1 MACMEKWPRA
11 GAVRW
16 YDDGHRKEGPNMF
29 WIVLMLAQAT
39 VTQQID
45 RGEALFFGTA
55 NGCSSCHLLKGRGTA
70 VGPDL
75 RGIGRLSPAA
85 VVMAV
90 HSTAAQYVQDV
101 KLKSNDTFPAM
112 PGAKDDKTIQLY
124 DLSKTPPELRK
135 MDLTEIASMTNTAK
149 WKHPPAVDKHTAQQ
163 LADIVAYIR
172 YAATGARQPV
182 DPADAQ

>member
-1 MACMEKWPRA
+1 
-11 GAVRW
+11 
-16 YDDGHRKEGPNMF
+16 MF

-75 RGIGRLSPAA
+75 RSIGRLSPAA
-85 VVMAV
+85 ITMAV
-90 HSTAAQYVQDV
+90 HSTATQYVQEV
-101 KLKSNDTFPAM
+101 KLKSKETFPAM

-135 MDLTEIASMTNTAK
+135 IELAEIESMTNTNR
-149 WKHPPAVDKHTAQQ
+149 WKHPPAVDKPTARQ

-172 YAATGARQPV
+172 YAVTGSRQPV
-182 DPADAQ
+182 DPADVQ

>member
-1 MACMEKWPRA
+1 
-11 GAVRW
+11 
-16 YDDGHRKEGPNMF
+16 MF
-29 WIVLMLAQAT
+29 WIVFWLAQSS

-75 RGIGRLSPAA
+75 RGIGRLTPAA
-85 VVMAV
+85 IVMAV
-90 HSTAAQYVQDV
+90 HSTAAQYVQEV
-101 KLKSNDTFPAM
+101 KLKSQETFPAM

-135 MDLTEIASMTNTAK
+135 IDLADIQSMTSTAK
-149 WKHPPAVDKHTAQQ
+149 WKHPPGVDRHTAQQ
-163 LADIVAYIR
+163 LADIVGYIR
-172 YAATGARQPV
+172 YAATGARQAV

>member
-1 MACMEKWPRA
+1 
-11 GAVRW
+11 
-16 YDDGHRKEGPNMF
+16 MF
-29 WIVLMLAQAT
+29 WIVLMLAQAS
-39 VTQQID
+39 VTPQID

-75 RGIGRLSPAA
+75 RGIGRLTPAA
-85 VVMAV
+85 IVMAV
-90 HSTAAQYVQDV
+90 HSTATQYVQDV
-101 KLKSNDTFPAM
+101 RLKSKETFPAM

-135 MDLTEIASMTNTAK
+135 MELAEIETMTNTAS
-149 WKHPPAVDKHTAQQ
+149 WKHPPAVARHTAQQ

-172 YAATGARQPV
+172 YAATGVRQPV

>member
-1 MACMEKWPRA
+1 
-11 GAVRW
+11 
-16 YDDGHRKEGPNMF
+16 MF

-45 RGEALFFGTA
+45 RGEALFFGSA
-55 NGCSSCHLLKGRGTA
+55 NGCSSCHLLRGRGTA
-70 VGPDL
+70 AGPDL

-85 VVMAV
+85 IVMAV
-90 HSTAAQYVQDV
+90 HSTVAQYVQDV
-101 KLKSNDTFPAM
+101 TLKSKETFPAM
-112 PGAKDDKTIQLY
+112 PGAKDEKSIQLY

-135 MDLTEIASMTNTAK
+135 MDPTEIASMTSTTQ

-172 YAATGARQPV
+172 YAATGTRQAV
-182 DPADAQ
+182 DPSEVQ

>member
-1 MACMEKWPRA
+1 ML
-11 GAVRW
+11 
-16 YDDGHRKEGPNMF
+16 

-45 RGEALFFGTA
+45 RGEALFFGTE

-75 RGIGRLSPAA
+75 RTIGRLTPAA
-85 VVMAV
+85 IVMAV

-101 KLKSNDTFPAM
+101 TLKSKETFPAM

-124 DLSKTPPELRK
+124 DLSKTPPEVRK
-135 MDLTEIASMTNTAK
+135 MDLADIASMTGTTR
-149 WKHPPAVDKHTAQQ
+149 WKHPPAVNKPTAQQ
-163 LADIVAYIR
+163 MADIVAYIR
-172 YAATGARQPV
+172 YAATGSRQAV
-182 DPADAQ
+182 DPSDTQ

>member
-1 MACMEKWPRA
+1 
-11 GAVRW
+11 
-16 YDDGHRKEGPNMF
+16 MF

-39 VTQQID
+39 VTQQIG

-75 RGIGRLSPAA
+75 RSIGRLSPAA
-85 VVMAV
+85 ITMAV
-90 HSTAAQYVQDV
+90 HSTATQYVQEV
-101 KLKSNDTFPAM
+101 KLKSKETFPAM

-135 MDLTEIASMTNTAK
+135 IELAEIESMTNTNR
-149 WKHPPAVDKHTAQQ
+149 WKHPPAVDKPTARQ

-172 YAATGARQPV
+172 YAVTSSRQPV

>member
-1 MACMEKWPRA
+1 ML
-11 GAVRW
+11 
-16 YDDGHRKEGPNMF
+16 

-75 RGIGRLSPAA
+75 RSIGRLSPAA
-85 VVMAV
+85 ITMAV
-90 HSTAAQYVQDV
+90 HSTATQYVQEV
-101 KLKSNDTFPAM
+101 KLKSKETFPAM

-135 MDLTEIASMTNTAK
+135 IELAEIESMTNTNR
-149 WKHPPAVDKHTAQQ
+149 WKHPPAVDKPTARQ

-172 YAATGARQPV
+172 YAVTGSRQPV
-182 DPADAQ
+182 DPADVQ

>member
-1 MACMEKWPRA
+1 
-11 GAVRW
+11 
-16 YDDGHRKEGPNMF
+16 MF

-45 RGEALFFGTA
+45 RGEALYFGTA

-75 RGIGRLSPAA
+75 RGIGRLTPAA
-85 VVMAV
+85 IVMAV
-90 HSTAAQYVQDV
+90 HSTATQYVQDV
-101 KLKSNDTFPAM
+101 KLKSKETFPAM

-135 MDLTEIASMTNTAK
+135 IDLAEIESMTNPAQ
-149 WKHPPAVDKHTAQQ
+149 WKHPPAVNKHTAQQ
-163 LADIVAYIR
+163 LADIVAYVR
-172 YAATGARQPV
+172 YAVTGTRQAV
-182 DPADAQ
+182 DPSDAQ

>member
-1 MACMEKWPRA
+1 ML
-11 GAVRW
+11 
-16 YDDGHRKEGPNMF
+16 

-45 RGEALFFGTA
+45 RGEALFFGAA

-75 RGIGRLSPAA
+75 RSIGRLSPAA
-85 VVMAV
+85 ITMAV
-90 HSTAAQYVQDV
+90 HSTATQYVQEV
-101 KLKSNDTFPAM
+101 KLKSKETFPAM

-135 MDLTEIASMTNTAK
+135 IELAEIESMTNTNR
-149 WKHPPAVDKHTAQQ
+149 WKHPPAVDKPTARQ

-172 YAATGARQPV
+172 YAVTGSRQPV
-182 DPADAQ
+182 DPADVQ

>member
-1 MACMEKWPRA
+1 ML
-11 GAVRW
+11 
-16 YDDGHRKEGPNMF
+16 

-75 RGIGRLSPAA
+75 RSIVRLSPAA
-85 VVMAV
+85 ITMAV
-90 HSTAAQYVQDV
+90 HSTATQYVQEV
-101 KLKSNDTFPAM
+101 KLKSKETFPAM

-135 MDLTEIASMTNTAK
+135 IDLAEIESMTGTNR
-149 WKHPPAVDKHTAQQ
+149 WKHPPGRLYSLRRH
-163 LADIVAYIR
+163 R
-172 YAATGARQPV
+172 PV
-182 DPADAQ
+182 DPAGVQ

>member
-1 MACMEKWPRA
+1 
-11 GAVRW
+11 
-16 YDDGHRKEGPNMF
+16 MF
-29 WIVLMLAQAT
+29 WIVLMLAQVS
-39 VTQQID
+39 VTPQID

-70 VGPDL
+70 VGSDL
-75 RGIGRLSPAA
+75 RGIGGLSPGGI
-85 VVMAV
+85 VMAV

-101 KLKSNDTFPAM
+101 RLKSKETFPAM

-135 MDLTEIASMTNTAK
+135 VDLTDIEAETSTAK
-149 WKHPPAVDKHTAQQ
+149 WKHPPGVNKHTAQQ
-163 LADIVAYIR
+163 MADIVAYIR
-172 YAATGARQPV
+172 FAATGNRQPV

>member
-1 MACMEKWPRA
+1 ML
-11 GAVRW
+11 
-16 YDDGHRKEGPNMF
+16 

-55 NGCSSCHLLKGRGTA
+55 TGCSSCHLLKGRGTA

-75 RGIGRLSPAA
+75 RGIGRLTPAA
-85 VVMAV
+85 IAMAV
-90 HSTAAQYVQDV
+90 HSTATQYVQEV
-101 KLKSNDTFPAM
+101 KLKSQETFPAM

-135 MDLTEIASMTNTAK
+135 TDLTEIESMTNTNH
-149 WKHPPAVDKHTAQQ
+149 WKHPPAVDKPTTQQ
-163 LADIVAYIR
+163 LADIIAYIR
-172 YAATGARQPV
+172 YAATGSRQAV

>member
-1 MACMEKWPRA
+1 ML
-11 GAVRW
+11 
-16 YDDGHRKEGPNMF
+16 
-29 WIVLMLAQAT
+29 WIVLMLVQAT

-75 RGIGRLSPAA
+75 RGIGRLTPAA
-85 VVMAV
+85 IVMAV

-101 KLKSNDTFPAM
+101 RLKSKETFPAM
-112 PGAKDDKTIQLY
+112 PSAKDDKAIQLY

-135 MDLTEIASMTNTAK
+135 LDLTEIESMTNTAK
-149 WKHPPAVDKHTAQQ
+149 WRHPPGVDKHTARQ
-163 LADIVAYIR
+163 LADIVAYVR
-172 YAATGARQPV
+172 YAATGIRQPV
-182 DPADAQ
+182 DPSETQ

>member
-1 MACMEKWPRA
+1 ML
-11 GAVRW
+11 
-16 YDDGHRKEGPNMF
+16 
-29 WIVLMLAQAT
+29 WILLMLAQAT
-39 VTQQID
+39 VSQQID

-55 NGCSSCHLLKGRGTA
+55 NGCSSCLSLKGRGTA

-85 VVMAV
+85 IVMAV
-90 HSTAAQYVQDV
+90 HSTAAQYVEDV
-101 KLKSNDTFPAM
+101 RLKSKEAFPAM

-124 DLSKTPPELRK
+124 DLSKSPPEARK
-135 MDLTEIASMTNTAK
+135 LDLTEIESMTSTVA
-149 WKHPPAVDKHTAQQ
+149 WKHPPAVDRHTARQ

-172 YAATGARQPV
+172 YAATGARQSV